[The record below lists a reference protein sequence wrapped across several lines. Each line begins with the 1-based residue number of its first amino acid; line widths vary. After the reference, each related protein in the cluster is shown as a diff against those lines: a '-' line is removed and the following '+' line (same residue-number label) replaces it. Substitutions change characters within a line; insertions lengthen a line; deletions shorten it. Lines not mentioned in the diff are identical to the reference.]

1 MQTVCIFP
9 FNTRSI
15 YSRFGFE
22 MMFDTGLVSYSV
34 WHAVFY
40 IKKTETTP

>member
-22 MMFDTGLVSYSV
+22 ITFDTGLVSYSV

-40 IKKTETTP
+40 IKNNITK